1 MSQES
6 LFVCFFVCLFVWYI
20 IIKKAPYSVVVSH
33 RVNSVLKLY
42 SVDLTAVFNI
52 TLMGWWAGVTLQC
65 IYENPMSNNF
75 CEKFVIIKI
84 SLILQR
90 LYT

>member
-1 MSQES
+1 MQMSQES
-6 LFVCFFVCLFVWYI
+6 FFVCLFVCLVHNH
-20 IIKKAPYSVVVSH
+20 KKAPYSVVVSH
-33 RVNSVLKLY
+33 RVNSALKLY

-75 CEKFVIIKI
+75 CEKFVTIKI
-84 SLILQR
+84 SVILQR